1 MSKSGADILQ
11 SLKGKKQG
19 FCVPD
24 NYFENFEAATSQK
37 KSKAKFLL
45 PKKSGFVVPENYFES
60 TEFHAIDLLKKS
72 AQKSGFKT
80 PENYFENFEVQ
91 LPKTKI
97 YSNLLRSRMF
107 QFAAIAASLLIL
119 MALGNL
125 LRLDK
130 SSDAQVEISLEELEN
145 WFDDNA
151 AVLTSTEIVDTYDD
165 LTLNLTSFNFN
176 GEIADY
182 LAQEDLEDIIIQEE
196 P

>member
-1 MSKSGADILQ
+1 MSKSGADILR
-11 SLKGKKQG
+11 SLKVKKHG
-19 FCVPD
+19 FKVPE
-24 NYFENFEAATSQK
+24 NYFENFEVKSSMETSK
-37 KSKAKFLL
+37 EKFLL
-45 PKKSGFVVPENYFES
+45 PKKSGFVVPEDYFES
-60 TEFHAIDLLKKS
+60 TELHTLDLLQKS
-72 AQKSGFKT
+72 AQKNGFKT

-107 QFAAIAASLLIL
+107 QLAAIAASLLIIL
-119 MALGNL
+119 ALGNL
-125 LRLDK
+125 LSLDQ
-130 SSDAQVEISLEELEN
+130 SSDAQVEISMADLEN

-151 AVLTSTEIVDTYDD
+151 GVLTSSEIVDTYDD

-176 GEIADY
+176 GEIEDY